1 VTKPLQLRVRRATT
15 DDLQGLKVLWKS
27 MLLPARK
34 LGRRPTEFL
43 VAETDDGKLLGAI
56 GIQIVRRH
64 ARLHSEGFFDFALA
78 DHARHLFWERILKLA
93 SNHGVFRLWIQD
105 AAPFW
110 TRSGFRSASVEK
122 LSRLPEE
129 WNQDSGKWFTLQ
141 LKDEEVIAN
150 ALDKDLAAFMSD
162 EKKSAA
168 RLREQAQTLK
178 TIITIIGFSIG
189 IVCFCVVIY
198 LIVHRNPFSPAR

>member
-1 VTKPLQLRVRRATT
+1 
-15 DDLQGLKVLWKS
+15 
-27 MLLPARK
+27 MLLPVNK
-34 LGRRPTEFL
+34 LGKRPTEFL

-64 ARLHSEGFFDFALA
+64 ARLHSESFFDFAFA
-78 DHARHLFWERILKLA
+78 DQARHLFWERIQTLV

-105 AAPFW
+105 ASPFW
-110 TRSGFRSASVEK
+110 TRSGFQSVGAEK

-129 WNQDSGKWFTLQ
+129 WNQTRSEWFTLE

-150 ALDKDLAAFMSD
+150 ALDKDFAAFMSS
-162 EKKSAA
+162 EKQNTA
-168 RLREQAQTLK
+168 RVHERARTLK
-178 TIITIIGFSIG
+178 TIITITGFSIG

-198 LIVHRNPFSPAR
+198 LIVHRNPFFPAR

>member
-1 VTKPLQLRVRRATT
+1 
-15 DDLQGLKVLWKS
+15 
-27 MLLPARK
+27 MLLPANK
-34 LGRRPTEFL
+34 LGKRPTEFL
-43 VAETDDGKLLGAI
+43 VAETNDGKLLGAI

-64 ARLHSEGFFDFALA
+64 ARLHSEGFFDFAFA
-78 DHARHLFWERILKLA
+78 DQARHLFWERIQTFA

-105 AAPFW
+105 ASPFW
-110 TRSGFRSASVEK
+110 TRSGFRSASAEK

-129 WNQDSGKWFTLQ
+129 WNQTRSEWFTLE

-150 ALDKDLAAFMSD
+150 ALDKDLAAFMSN

-178 TIITIIGFSIG
+178 NIITIIGFSIG

-198 LIVHRNPFSPAR
+198 LIVHRNPFSPAQ